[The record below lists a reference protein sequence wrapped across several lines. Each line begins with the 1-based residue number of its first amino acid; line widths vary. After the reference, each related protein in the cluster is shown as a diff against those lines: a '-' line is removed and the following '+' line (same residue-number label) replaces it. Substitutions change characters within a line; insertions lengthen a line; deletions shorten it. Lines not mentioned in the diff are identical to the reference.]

1 MFNIWVSPW
10 VSVLSSDGTLWQ
22 CFLILAI
29 LVSDWASPMLA
40 LTEKMSYLCYSLS
53 WETPNPAW
61 RYQCMFCAECFF
73 HSTYVQFGNIQVFV
87 FNPQVVGVTALACG
101 MIAVG
106 SCNGDVTSTIVQT
119 IMEKNEQELKDSYA
133 RWLPLGLGLNHL
145 GKHLQPQASK
155 LLTIITSTYCTKKC
169 KTK

>member
-1 MFNIWVSPW
+1 MSF
-10 VSVLSSDGTLWQ
+10 VLRL
-22 CFLILAI
+22 CVLILVV
-29 LVSDWASPMLA
+29 LVSDWAWPTPA
-40 LTEKMSYLCYSLS
+40 LTEKMSSLCFSLS

-61 RYQCMFCAECFF
+61 RYGCLFCAKRSS
-73 HSTYVQFGNIQVFV
+73 HSTCSFLATFKCVFDL
-87 FNPQVVGVTALACG
+87 QVVGVTALACG

-145 GKHLQPQASK
+145 GKHVQPQASE
-155 LLTIITSTYCTKKC
+155 
-169 KTK
+169 